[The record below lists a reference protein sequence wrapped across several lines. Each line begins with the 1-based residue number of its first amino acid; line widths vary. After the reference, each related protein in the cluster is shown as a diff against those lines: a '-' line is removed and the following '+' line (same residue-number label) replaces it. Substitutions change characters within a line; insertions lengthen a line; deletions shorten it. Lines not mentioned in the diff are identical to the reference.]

1 MYVKVHDGES
11 GRVVAAC
18 DRELVGQVL
27 EEGDKYLDLNTY
39 RNFYVG
45 ELSGEEKLKE
55 KLSDFASANLVGR
68 RSVGIAVGIGIAN
81 EDDIMYINGT
91 PYIQIYKI

>member
-11 GRVVAAC
+11 GRIVAAC
-18 DRELVGQVL
+18 DRELVGKIL
-27 EEGDKYLDLNTY
+27 EEGDRFLDLDTY

-45 ELSGEEKLKE
+45 ELSLETKLRE
-55 KLSDFASANLVGR
+55 HLSEFASANLVGS
-68 RSVGIAVGIGIAN
+68 RSVGIAVAMGIAS
-81 EDDIMYINGT
+81 EDDIMYIKET

>member
-11 GRVVAAC
+11 GRIVAAC
-18 DRELVGQVL
+18 DRELVGRIL
-27 EEGDKYLDLNTY
+27 EEGDKYLDLDTY
-39 RNFYVG
+39 RGFYVG
-45 ELSGEEKLKE
+45 ELSGEERLKE

-68 RSVGIAVGIGIAN
+68 KSVDIAVGMGIAG